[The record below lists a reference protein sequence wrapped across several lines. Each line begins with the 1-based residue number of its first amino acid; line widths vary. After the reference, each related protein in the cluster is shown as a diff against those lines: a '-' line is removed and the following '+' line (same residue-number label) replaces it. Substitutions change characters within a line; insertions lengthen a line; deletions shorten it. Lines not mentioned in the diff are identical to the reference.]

1 MYTVNS
7 LRKPVNADFV
17 GIYDCSDGVS
27 MTLYENVST
36 EDFIAYKDA
45 LVTDG
50 YAVYD
55 NTDYAGNVHFTL
67 KKDGMLVQLY
77 RSTDSRMRVVAD
89 NYTADYDK
97 EQIVTE
103 RKCNTE
109 IYQFE
114 TDHSLIDCGMCYIIR
129 CADNSF
135 FIIDSAHN
143 LSVHDNERIH
153 DFLRSMTPENEKI
166 RIAGWFVS
174 HGHDDHY
181 SKFMDYLIY
190 NCEDTVIEKIYINL
204 VSAQHPDCGRWDK
217 YNTALMEE
225 FRAFINNKCDIPIV
239 KLHTGQRFCVR
250 NLQFD
255 VICTHEDV
263 YPCTN
268 ADFNDSS
275 VVLMLEAEGSRI
287 LIPGDASVQESIVM
301 EERYGD
307 WLKSDIVQLSH
318 HGHIGTSDK
327 FYRYVNADVVL
338 CPNTQIKIDEEFPRL
353 VADRVAKAISK
364 EFYVSANG
372 TVKLTLPYKLGT
384 AEVFPDETTE
394 DFVSIKFLWG
404 YDYSPEFKA
413 NHIAQYFKRSRKQ

>member
-7 LRKPVNADFV
+7 LVKPINADFV

-27 MTLYENVST
+27 MALYENVK
-36 EDFIAYKDA
+36 ENDFFAYKNSFEN
-45 LVTDG
+45 DG
-50 YAVYD
+50 YTIFDSTDFAD
-55 NTDYAGNVHFTL
+55 NIHFTL
-67 KKDGMLVQLY
+67 KKGGMLVQLY
-77 RSTDSRMRVVAD
+77 RSIDGKMRVIAD

-97 EQIVTE
+97 EQGIVE

-109 IYQFE
+109 LYQFE

-135 FIIDSAHN
+135 FVIDSAHN
-143 LSVHDNERIH
+143 LSVHDNDRIH

-181 SKFMDYLIY
+181 SKFMDYLLY
-190 NCEDTVIEKIYINL
+190 NCEDTVIERIYLNL
-204 VSAQHPDCGRWDK
+204 VSGQHPDCGKWDK
-217 YNTALMEE
+217 YNTDLMEK
-225 FRAFINNKCDIPIV
+225 FRDFINNECNIPIV
-239 KLHTGQRFCVR
+239 KLHTGQRFFVR
-250 NLQFD
+250 NLEFK
-255 VICTHEDV
+255 VLCTHEDV
-263 YPCTN
+263 YPESIQ
-268 ADFNDSS
+268 DFNNSS
-275 VVLMLEAEGSRI
+275 VVLMLETEGNKV
-287 LIPGDASVQESIVM
+287 LIPGDASDKESIVM
-301 EERYGD
+301 EERYGG

-318 HGHIGTSDK
+318 HGHNGTSEK
-327 FYRYVNADVVL
+327 FYEYVNADVVL
-338 CPNTQIKIDEEFPRL
+338 CPNTQIKIDEEFPRIR
-353 VADRVAKAISK
+353 ANRVAKKISK

-404 YDYSPEFKA
+404 YDYTPEFKK
-413 NHIAQYFKRSRKQ
+413 NHIAQYLKRNKK

>member
-7 LRKPVNADFV
+7 LAKPINAEFL

-27 MTLYENVST
+27 MALYDNVKEN
-36 EDFIAYKDA
+36 DFISYKNT
-45 LVTDG
+45 LENDG
-50 YAVYD
+50 YAFFD
-55 NTDYAGNVHFTL
+55 STDFAGNIHFTL
-67 KKDGMLVQLY
+67 KKDGMTVQLY
-77 RSTDSRMRVVAD
+77 RSKDGKMRVIAD

-97 EQIVTE
+97 EQGSVE
-103 RKCNTE
+103 KKCNTE
-109 IYQFE
+109 LYQFE

-143 LSVHDNERIH
+143 LSVHDNDRIH

-181 SKFMDYLIY
+181 SKFMDYLLY
-190 NCEDTVIEKIYINL
+190 NCEDTVIERIYLNL
-204 VSAQHPDCGRWDK
+204 VSGQHPDCGKWDK
-217 YNTALMEE
+217 YNTDLMEK
-225 FRAFINNKCDIPIV
+225 FRDFINNQCDIPIV
-239 KLHTGQRFCVR
+239 KLHTGQRFFVR
-250 NLQFD
+250 NLEFK
-255 VICTHEDV
+255 VLCTHEDV
-263 YPCTN
+263 YPESMQ
-268 ADFNDSS
+268 DFNNSS
-275 VVLMLEAEGSRI
+275 VVLMLETEGTKV
-287 LIPGDASVQESIVM
+287 LLPGDASDKESIVM

-318 HGHIGTSDK
+318 HGHNGTSEK
-327 FYRYVNADVVL
+327 FYEYVNADVVL
-338 CPNTQIKIDEEFPRL
+338 CPNTQIKIDEEFPRIR
-353 VADRVAKAISK
+353 ANRVAKEISK

-372 TVKLTLPYKLGT
+372 TVKLTLPYESGS

-404 YDYSPEFKA
+404 YDYTPEFKE
-413 NHIAQYFKRSRKQ
+413 NHISQFLKRSRK